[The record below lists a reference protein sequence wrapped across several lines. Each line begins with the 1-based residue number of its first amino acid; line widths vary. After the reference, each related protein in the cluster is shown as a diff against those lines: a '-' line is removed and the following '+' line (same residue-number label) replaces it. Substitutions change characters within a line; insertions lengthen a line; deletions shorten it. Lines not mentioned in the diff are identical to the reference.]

1 MKERPSVLLAFIAFS
16 AALTALSLYVRS
28 REVAFVRAHRTE
40 DPRAAAYALDRLRLG
55 SLREVSDF
63 VVGVLILTIGLN
75 LVADAAARAFE
86 PGFLRDLSTVVGVTL
101 LGSVAAAPWDL
112 YGGYVVE
119 KRHGFCNLGLPAFL
133 IDGARKASL
142 NLAITLPLLA
152 AVLWLMGSG
161 IPAWWL
167 CGWAVLAAVVL
178 AMLLLAP
185 TLTLRANNKVTPLDD
200 GPLRRRLTAVAERC
214 GFRLSS
220 ISVMDASKQSSHGN
234 ALFTGLGRAKRV
246 VLFDTL
252 IAQTNEDT
260 LEAVVAH
267 ELGHSALKHI
277 PLGVAEM
284 LALALVAFAFL
295 GTVAQQP
302 WLFEGF
308 RIHAPN
314 NGIGLMLGMTLF
326 GIVGPAASAWRNWV
340 SRRREYQADA
350 FAAAHTSPGA
360 MAEALRQI
368 TVENAGTAASDPV
381 YAALNRSHP
390 TLTERVAALLGTGPA
405 AQPSR

>member
-1 MKERPSVLLAFIAFS
+1 MMLAFIAFS
-16 AALTALSLYVRS
+16 AVLAALDVYVRF
-28 REVAFVRAHRTE
+28 RELAFVRAHRNE

-55 SLREVSDF
+55 NLREVSGF
-63 VVGVLILTIGLN
+63 IVSALVLIFGLN
-75 LVADAAARAFE
+75 LVGDAAAGTFA
-86 PGFLRDLSTVVGVTL
+86 PGLLRDLSTVIGITL
-101 LGSVAAAPWDL
+101 LSGLAAAPLDL
-112 YGGYVVE
+112 YGGFVVE
-119 KRHGFCNLGLPAFL
+119 KRHGFCKLGLPGFL
-133 IDGARKASL
+133 FDHARKAAL
-142 NLAITLPLLA
+142 NMAITFPLLA

-161 IPAWWL
+161 IPNWWIY
-167 CGWAVLAAVVL
+167 GWAALAAVVL

-185 TLTLRANNKVTPLDD
+185 TLTLRANNKVTPLGD
-200 GPLRRRLTAVAERC
+200 GPLRQRLTAVADRC
-214 GFRLSS
+214 GFHLSS

-234 ALFTGLGRAKRV
+234 ALFTGIGRAKRV

-277 PLGVAEM
+277 PLGIAEM
-284 LALALVAFAFL
+284 LALAFVAFGFL

-308 RIHAPN
+308 RIHSPN
-314 NGIGLMLGMTLF
+314 NGIDLMLGMTLL
-326 GIVGPAASAWRNWV
+326 GVVSPAMGAWRNWV

-350 FAAAHTSPGA
+350 FAAVHTSPEA

-390 TLTERVAALLGTGPA
+390 TMTERVAALHSIQTA
-405 AQPSR
+405 MSPSAV